1 VIRARGSYQTADLA
15 LARIAQKLARPRE
28 NALIKTTVADRCQRY
43 TLIVRAPGDLIDGRA
58 GRSICA
64 MNTSASASS
73 NTIAPVIET
82 ERLRLRPH
90 RANDFADCVA
100 MWSDPAVVRY
110 TIGDPSP
117 PQRTWIRILAYCGHW
132 ALLSYGY
139 WAVEERTSGR
149 YVGELG
155 FADFKR
161 DIVPSIEGM
170 PELGWALVPQFHGKG
185 YATEAL
191 RAAVAWGDQRFAQ
204 GRTVCIIHPDN
215 HQSFRVAEKLGYKA
229 IFSATGTGG
238 SSIILARPA

>member
-1 VIRARGSYQTADLA
+1 
-15 LARIAQKLARPRE
+15 
-28 NALIKTTVADRCQRY
+28 
-43 TLIVRAPGDLIDGRA
+43 LIDGRA
-58 GRSICA
+58 GRSICS
-64 MNTSASASS
+64 MNTSALRSS
-73 NTIAPVIET
+73 NAVPPVIET

-90 RANDFADCVA
+90 QADDLADCVA

-117 PQRTWIRILAYCGHW
+117 PQRTWIRILAYRGHW

-139 WAVEERTSGR
+139 WAVEEKTSGR

-170 PELGWALVPQFHGKG
+170 PELGWALLPQFHGKG

-191 RAAVAWGDQRFAQ
+191 RAAVAWGDHHFVQS
-204 GRTVCIIHPDN
+204 RTVCIIHRDN
-215 HQSFRVAEKLGYKA
+215 HRSFRLAEKLGYKA
-229 IFSATGTGG
+229 IFSATGGG
-238 SSIILARPA
+238 ESNTILARPA